1 MLCENWI
8 VWNSHVMFE
17 INSDKALNAGGI
29 LCTHILYMILMYI
42 IYVYD
47 VSIQSHNKCII
58 QDKTQKFNSNF

>member
-29 LCTHILYMILMYI
+29 LCTQILYMILMYI
-42 IYVYD
+42 IYV
-47 VSIQSHNKCII
+47 
-58 QDKTQKFNSNF
+58 